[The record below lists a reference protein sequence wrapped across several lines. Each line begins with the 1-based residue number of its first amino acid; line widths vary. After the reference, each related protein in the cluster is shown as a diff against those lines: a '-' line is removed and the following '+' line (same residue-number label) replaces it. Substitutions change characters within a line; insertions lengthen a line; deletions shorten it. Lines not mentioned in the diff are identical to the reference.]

1 MMLFDSHAHY
11 NDPAYDADRDVI
23 LSAMKDGGV
32 GYIINSG
39 CSVASAKD
47 SIALCEKYDFF
58 YSSIGIHPCHAHE
71 STQKDLDDIRALAS
85 HPKVKAI
92 GEIGLDYYYEKTHKE
107 VQKQFFAD
115 QIELARSLKLPF
127 VIHCRD
133 ACGDCLDILRANY
146 KGEGALMHCFSESR
160 ETAKI
165 LLDMG
170 FLFSI
175 GGTVTFKNNVRTVS
189 AVEYIPLE
197 NLVLETDAPYLTPTP
212 YRGKRNN
219 SVYMRYVAEKIAE
232 IKGLETEEVIEK
244 TTENAKRF
252 YRID

>member
-1 MMLFDSHAHY
+1 MMLFDAHAHY
-11 NDPAYDADRDVI
+11 NDSAYEADRDEI
-23 LSAMKDGGV
+23 LREMKEGGV

-39 CSVASAKD
+39 CSVDWAKE
-47 SIALCEKYDFF
+47 SIALCDKYDFI

-71 STQKDLDDIRALAS
+71 VTQKDLDDIRALAS

-92 GEIGLDYYYEKTHKE
+92 GESGLDYDYEKTYKE
-107 VQKQFFAD
+107 VQKQLFAD
-115 QIELARSLKLPF
+115 QIELARSLRLPF

-175 GGTVTFKNNVRTVS
+175 GGTVTFKNNVKTVS

-197 NLVLETDAPYLTPTP
+197 NIVLETDAPYLTPTP

-232 IKGLETEEVIEK
+232 IKGLDTEEVIEK
-244 TTENAKRF
+244 TTKNAKEF
-252 YRID
+252 YSID

>member
-1 MMLFDSHAHY
+1 MMLFDAHAHY
-11 NDPAYDADRDVI
+11 NDSAYDTDRDKI
-23 LSAMKDGGV
+23 LREMKDGGV
-32 GYIINSG
+32 GYIVNSG
-39 CSVASAKD
+39 CSVDWAKE
-47 SIALCEKYDFF
+47 SIALSDKYDFI

-71 STQKDLDDIRALAS
+71 TTQKDLDYIRALAS

-92 GEIGLDYYYEKTHKE
+92 GEIGLDYYYEKTYKE
-107 VQKQFFAD
+107 VQKQLFAY

-175 GGTVTFKNNVRTVS
+175 GGTVTFKNNVKTVS
-189 AVEYIPLE
+189 AVEYIPIE
-197 NLVLETDAPYLTPTP
+197 NIVLETDAPYLTPTP

-244 TTENAKRF
+244 TTANAKKF
-252 YRID
+252 YSID